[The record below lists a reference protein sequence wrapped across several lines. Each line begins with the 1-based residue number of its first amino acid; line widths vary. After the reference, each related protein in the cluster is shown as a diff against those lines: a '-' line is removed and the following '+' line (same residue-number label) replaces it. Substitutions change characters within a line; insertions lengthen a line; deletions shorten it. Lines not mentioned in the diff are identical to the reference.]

1 MATRK
6 STKSR
11 KSTLVWRI
19 SAEAPQGQ
27 WVDPAYAEEA
37 VLRVFS
43 ISDATARAELQRLQ
57 DVKRGIAAP
66 QRSPGVTLG
75 HAYTVT
81 AEVRGNAGA
90 RAVRSAVIRLTD
102 RRQSPVLI
110 YRWD

>member
-1 MATRK
+1 MGR
-6 STKSR
+6 
-11 KSTLVWRI
+11 
-19 SAEAPQGQ
+19 
-27 WVDPAYAEEA
+27 PAYAEEA

-43 ISDATARAELQRLQ
+43 ISDATARTELQRLQ